1 MDQGV
6 EGAAGLEMVATEAG
20 KGFGLVVRGW
30 PLVLKDLMSTLH
42 RVEGHGHF
50 RGTWKSWISG
60 LT

>member
-30 PLVLKDLMSTLH
+30 PLVLKDLMSTL
-42 RVEGHGHF
+42 EGG
-50 RGTWKSWISG
+50 GTRAF
-60 LT
+60 